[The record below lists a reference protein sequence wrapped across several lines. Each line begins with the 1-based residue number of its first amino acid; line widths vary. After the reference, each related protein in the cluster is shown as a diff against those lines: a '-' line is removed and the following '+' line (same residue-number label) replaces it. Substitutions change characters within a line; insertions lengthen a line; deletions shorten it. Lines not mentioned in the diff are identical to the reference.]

1 MAFKFN
7 NMRIG
12 TKLGAASGGGV
23 LVVALLVGAGIWA
36 NDSIA
41 QMIDSLARTNAAVS
55 AVSNAGNHLR
65 NIRVAYRDARL
76 APSTEAVDRQIAVLD
91 KEGSGLR
98 KELAVALSNV
108 LLPDNVQRLTLMSDE
123 AGRYV
128 ESNRK
133 VMAAQRNITDWQ
145 AEQLALSAKWEKT
158 VEEMRVALAGS
169 RDPEASAAAVLLER
183 ADATL
188 KDARLASWRFTAT
201 GQADLSARIR
211 DGVARSRA
219 HLQAME
225 QKVDET
231 RVVALADALI
241 EQGDAFG
248 KLLARIAATRTEI
261 DALVEKET
269 LPLVTTMATALDA
282 TQASAEAT
290 NRARLQDVI
299 ATVTHAD
306 QTGMALGAIV
316 IAVLIGSAAF
326 GMLSIA
332 RPIGRISRV
341 LNRLA
346 EGERS
351 VSVPYADRGD
361 EVGDTARAAEAFK
374 ASLVRSDEL
383 GREQKDAEARAAS
396 EKRQALRQLAESFEG
411 AVGGIIDSVSSAS
424 SQLQGAAQTMASAA
438 EQTSGRSSIVT
449 DAAREAS
456 SNVETVASAAEEL
469 ASSVAEIGRRVNES
483 AEMTAAAARDADATA
498 RKVQRLTVAARKIG
512 DVVGLISSIAGQT
525 NLLALNATIEAARAG
540 DAGKGFAVVASEV
553 KNLAEQTS
561 RATAEIAGQIE
572 EIQASTDESTLAIG
586 TITEVISRLNE
597 ISTSI
602 ASAVE
607 QQGTATEE
615 IARNVQQA
623 AAGTLAVSANI
634 VDVTRAAAD
643 SSASAAQVLA
653 SAHTLAAESTALKTQ
668 VDAFLTRIRN
678 T

>member
-1 MAFKFN
+1 MAFTFN

-36 NDSIA
+36 NGSIA

-55 AVSNAGNHLR
+55 AVSNASNHLR

-76 APSTEAVDRQIAVLD
+76 APSSEAVDKQIAVLD
-91 KEGSGLR
+91 TEGSGLR
-98 KELAVALSNV
+98 KELAVALANV
-108 LLPDNVQRLTLMSDE
+108 KLTDNVQRLTLMTEE
-123 AGRYV
+123 AGRYI

-133 VMAAQRNITDWQ
+133 VMAAQRRVTTWQ
-145 AEQLALSAKWEKT
+145 AEQLAMSGKWEKAL
-158 VEEMRVALAGS
+158 EDMRVALAGS
-169 RDPEASAAAVLLER
+169 RDPDAVEAAVLLER

-201 GQADLSARIR
+201 GQAELSARIR
-211 DGVARSRA
+211 DGIAKSQA
-219 HLQAME
+219 HLGTMK
-225 QKVDET
+225 QKVDEP
-231 RVVALADALI
+231 RIVALADALL
-241 EQGDAFG
+241 EQNAAFG
-248 KLLARIAATRTEI
+248 KLLAQIAATRTEI

-282 TQASAEAT
+282 TQTSAEAT
-290 NRARLQDVI
+290 NKARLQDVI
-299 ATVTHAD
+299 ATVTQAD
-306 QTGMALGAIV
+306 RTGVVLGAIV
-316 IAVLIGSAAF
+316 IVVLIGSAAF

-332 RPIGRISRV
+332 RPIGRISGV
-341 LNRLA
+341 LASLA
-346 EGERS
+346 AGDRA

-361 EVGDTARAAEAFK
+361 EVGDAARAAEAFK

-383 GREQKDAEARAAS
+383 GREQQETEARAAS
-396 EKRQALRQLAESFEG
+396 EKRQALRQLAETFED

-424 SQLQGAAQTMASAA
+424 SQLQGAAQTMATAA
-438 EQTSGRSSIVT
+438 EQTSDRSSIVT

-483 AEMTAAAARDADATA
+483 AEMTAAAARDAEATA
-498 RKVQRLTVAARKIG
+498 EKVQRLTVAARKIG

-540 DAGKGFAVVASEV
+540 NAGKGFAVVASEV

-561 RATAEIAGQIE
+561 KATAEIAGQIE
-572 EIQASTDESTLAIG
+572 EIQSSTDESTLAIG
-586 TITEVISRLNE
+586 TITEVICRLNE

-623 AAGTLAVSANI
+623 AAGTMAVSTNI

-653 SAHTLAAESTALKTQ
+653 SAHTLASESTALKTQ
-668 VDAFLTRIRN
+668 VDAFLARIRSA
-678 T
+678 